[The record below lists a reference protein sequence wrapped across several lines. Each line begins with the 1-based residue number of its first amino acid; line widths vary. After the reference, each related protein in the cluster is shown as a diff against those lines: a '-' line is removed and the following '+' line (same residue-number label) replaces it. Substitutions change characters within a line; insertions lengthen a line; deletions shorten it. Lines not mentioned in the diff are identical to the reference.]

1 MEVKELVETEEP
13 YVLNISDMCLTACCT
28 SERRGQLL
36 NIIEHIREDEDEG
49 ETMDM
54 WWNVY
59 VLNIYLMT
67 LL

>member
-1 MEVKELVETEEP
+1 MMEVKELVETEEP

-54 WWNVY
+54 
-59 VLNIYLMT
+59 
-67 LL
+67 